1 MVFLKHNHL
10 GERLAGMFDPPKIF
24 VQPNDDASIR
34 CGGGEIGEP
43 LQGVFQSLAAGD
55 HGVNTKGAYRLISK
69 KLERCFRECSS
80 KAR

>member
-10 GERLAGMFDPPKIF
+10 GERLAGMFDPPKIL

-34 CGGGEIGEP
+34 CGGGEFGES

-55 HGVNTKGAYRLISK
+55 HGVNTKALTGLSQKR
-69 KLERCFRECSS
+69 LERCFRECSS